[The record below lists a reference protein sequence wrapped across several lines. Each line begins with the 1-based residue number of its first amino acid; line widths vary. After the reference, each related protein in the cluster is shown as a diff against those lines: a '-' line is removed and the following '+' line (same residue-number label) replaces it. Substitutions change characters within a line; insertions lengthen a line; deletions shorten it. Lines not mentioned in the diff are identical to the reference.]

1 MNGNLFQ
8 NTEFHNRIAKLKNLT
23 TLELDELLKDYEDLL
38 SVSTTLNKV
47 NGELREQ
54 LAQLNDKHT
63 KLKQDYSK
71 TLEVYENMT
80 KLAENATNVNT
91 ETVPTTV
98 VVFDPAIHTVKPPR
112 PITRVERDKILEA
125 YISVYKVNDDCKT
138 LPEFFSY
145 VQLNICAHA
154 SRTEIEGV
162 IYNRFDLRL
171 YK

>member
-1 MNGNLFQ
+1 MNGNLFT
-8 NTEFHNRIAKLKNLT
+8 NTEFHTRVAKLKNLT
-23 TLELDELLKDYEDLL
+23 TLELDELVKEYEDLL
-38 SVSTTLNKV
+38 SASTTLNKV
-47 NGELREQ
+47 NTELRNKLDEVE
-54 LAQLNDKHT
+54 ARHN
-63 KLKQDYSK
+63 KLKDDYSK

-91 ETVPTTV
+91 EIVPTTV

-112 PITRVERDKILEA
+112 PITRVERDQILYA
-125 YISVYKVNDDCKT
+125 YEKVYKVVDNCKT

-145 VQLNICAHA
+145 VQLNICSHA

>member
-8 NTEFHNRIAKLKNLT
+8 NTEFHTRVAKLKNLT
-23 TLELDELLKDYEDLL
+23 TLELDELVKEYEDLL
-38 SVSTTLNKV
+38 SASTTLNKV
-47 NGELREQ
+47 NTELRHKLDEVESRH
-54 LAQLNDKHT
+54 N
-63 KLKQDYSK
+63 KLKDDYSK
-71 TLEVYENMT
+71 TLEVYENMA
-80 KLAENATNVNT
+80 KLAENATNVST

-98 VVFDPAIHTVKPPR
+98 VVFDPAIHTVKSPR
-112 PITRVERDKILEA
+112 PITRVERDQILYA
-125 YISVYKVNDDCKT
+125 YEKVYKVNDDCKT

>member
-8 NTEFHNRIAKLKNLT
+8 NTEFHTRVAKLKNLT
-23 TLELDELLKDYEDLL
+23 TLELDELVKEYEDLL
-38 SVSTTLNKV
+38 SASTTLNKV
-47 NGELREQ
+47 NTELRHKLDEVESRH
-54 LAQLNDKHT
+54 N
-63 KLKQDYSK
+63 KLKDDYSK
-71 TLEVYENMT
+71 TLEVYENMA
-80 KLAENATNVNT
+80 KLAENATNVST

-98 VVFDPAIHTVKPPR
+98 VVFDPAIHIVKSPR
-112 PITRVERDKILEA
+112 PITRVERDQILDA
-125 YISVYKVNDDCKT
+125 YEKVYKVNDDCKT

>member
-1 MNGNLFQ
+1 MYQ
-8 NTEFHNRIAKLKNLT
+8 
-23 TLELDELLKDYEDLL
+23 
-38 SVSTTLNKV
+38 
-47 NGELREQ
+47 
-54 LAQLNDKHT
+54 
-63 KLKQDYSK
+63 
-71 TLEVYENMT
+71 LEVYENMT

-98 VVFDPAIHTVKPPR
+98 VVFDPAIHTVKSPR
-112 PITRVERDKILEA
+112 PITRVERDQILYA
-125 YISVYKVNDDCKT
+125 YEKVYKVNDDCKT